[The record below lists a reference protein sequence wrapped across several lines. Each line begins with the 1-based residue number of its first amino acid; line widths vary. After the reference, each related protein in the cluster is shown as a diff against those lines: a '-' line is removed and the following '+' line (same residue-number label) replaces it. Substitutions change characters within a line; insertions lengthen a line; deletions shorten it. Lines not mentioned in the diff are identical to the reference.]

1 VTYDHVTIY
10 WLPSNGAIIQCGRK
24 AHAVKVG
31 RTSRVQH
38 PHGTYIMTSHPRK
51 NTITITDLISQIP
64 SQFIDTG
71 AMISGLA
78 LTGNILLVVDSEMV
92 VAWRLTEQGVVD
104 GVFGNRWASHSDS
117 IWTIS
122 PMLGT
127 ISPEFSLVGQVGFI
141 ALNNCFIYTPTTR
154 ELGGG

>member
-1 VTYDHVTIY
+1 MLGHFRDVLQVWHSDDQPTDRV
-10 WLPSNGAIIQCGRK
+10 SD
-24 AHAVKVG
+24 
-31 RTSRVQH
+31 RVQYTAFS
-38 PHGTYIMTSHPRK
+38 PHGTYIVTSHPRK
-51 NTITITDLISQIP
+51 NTITITDLISQTP

-127 ISPEFSLVGQVGFI
+127 ISPEFSLVGQVGLI